1 MKILQIETKEHK
13 RLERV
18 CGWLDSL
25 SVQLDFTTKEVENQ
39 RELGLSVLL
48 RVSECA
54 HTLIQ
59 HHYTRRSDL
68 IAQPSHASQNSPAER
83 KEYLRF
89 VSTKGFQT
97 TSNC

>member
-59 HHYTRRSDL
+59 HHYTTRSDL
-68 IAQPSHASQNSPAER
+68 IAQPSYASQNSPAER
-83 KEYLRF
+83 KEYLRC
-89 VSTKGFQT
+89 VSTALKAFKLL
-97 TSNC
+97 

>member
-1 MKILQIETKEHK
+1 M
-13 RLERV
+13 
-18 CGWLDSL
+18 
-25 SVQLDFTTKEVENQ
+25 ENQ

-68 IAQPSHASQNSPAER
+68 IAQPSHASKYSPAER
-83 KEYLRF
+83 KEYLRC
-89 VSTKGFQT
+89 VSTTGLFELLQT
-97 TSNC
+97 AYEMNFEKCDFINFDLCKKKKILSLMS